1 MSRACAVVAGIGVIS
16 PLGSTWATTAERLRR
31 GDTGVREVTH
41 FDVEGFPSR
50 VAAWI
55 DERFD
60 DTEDR
65 RLALARRAAAEA
77 TAGVDLTA
85 YAPER
90 IGVYIGAE
98 SGRAT
103 VDTIRALARAAGGGK
118 ALDHAA
124 FGAGARAL
132 ARRIDASMVSPAAVA
147 SALSG
152 ELGARGPSQTV
163 SLACASS
170 NVAIAE
176 AVRALRL
183 GTVDV
188 AVCGGVGADVDPFML
203 IGFGKLG
210 ALSEKGVSCPFDVRR
225 DGFVVGEGA
234 AMFVLTTELDHGDVA
249 ITGMGRTLD
258 AHHLTAPHP
267 EGDGAA
273 RAMAAALADAGR
285 DSVGYVQAHG
295 TSTPLNDAIEAA
307 AITRVLG
314 ESAADAYVSSVKG
327 AVGHWVAGAGAI
339 GLACA
344 IEALRGHVL
353 PTAGLTAPDR
363 DCALRHVI
371 GESIAADIDVAMV
384 NSFAFGGANSSLV
397 VERLGA

>member
-1 MSRACAVVAGIGVIS
+1 MTRHSAFVAGIGVVS
-16 PLGSTWATTAERLRR
+16 PLGATWPETAARLAR
-31 GDTGVREVTH
+31 GESAVRPIDH

-50 VAAWI
+50 VATWI

-65 RLALARRAAAEA
+65 RLALARRAATEA
-77 TAGVDLTA
+77 CATYDLSIH
-85 YAPER
+85 APER
-90 IGVYIGAE
+90 VGVYIGAE

-103 VDTIRALARAAGGGK
+103 VPTIRALARAAGGGK
-118 ALDHAA
+118 SMDHGS
-124 FGAGARAL
+124 FGLEARAL
-132 ARRIDASMVSPAAVA
+132 AARIDASMVSPAAVA

-152 ELGARGPSQTV
+152 DIGARGPSQTV

-183 GTVDV
+183 GRID
-188 AVCGGVGADVDPFML
+188 AALCGGVGADVDPLML

-210 ALSEKGVSCPFDVRR
+210 ALSEKGSSCPFDVRR

-234 AMFVLTTELDHGDVA
+234 AMFVLTKDPATDVA
-249 ITGMGRTLD
+249 ITGTGRTLD

-267 EGDGAA
+267 DGDGAA

-285 DSVGYVQAHG
+285 DRVDYVQAHG

-307 AITRVLG
+307 AIRAVLG
-314 ESAADAYVSSVKG
+314 GGADEAYVSSVKG

-344 IEALRGHVL
+344 VAAVRGTVL
-353 PTAGLTAPDR
+353 PTAGLENPDR
-363 DCALRHVI
+363 DCDLRHVI
-371 GESIAADIDVAMV
+371 GDAVSTDVRVAMV

-397 VERLGA
+397 VERIDP